1 MFKTKVSIAIMTAK
15 ILSLRGSRGAADEI
29 IDATQRHNPRCSAT
43 YQPVLSQGALLPLNQ
58 EIASPASRDRRV
70 SSVHAIR
77 LIAIQI
83 VCSLS
88 SMIDMTS

>member
-29 IDATQRHNPRCSAT
+29 IDATQRHKPRCSAT

-58 EIASPASRDRRV
+58 EIASPASRDRNDSV

-77 LIAIQI
+77 LIAYHCNT
-83 VCSLS
+83 VYVLSL
-88 SMIDMTS
+88 